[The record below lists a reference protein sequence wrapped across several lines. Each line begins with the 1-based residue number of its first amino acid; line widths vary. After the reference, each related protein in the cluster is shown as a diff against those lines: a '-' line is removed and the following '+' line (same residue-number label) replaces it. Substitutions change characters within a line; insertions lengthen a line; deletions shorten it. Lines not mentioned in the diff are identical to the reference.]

1 MFVLFRRE
9 GGSFLLLF
17 FEGRREDFFL
27 LLYFLKVTAQL
38 KLEGGRSFFL
48 FFFEGNGWG
57 MMGEGWDW
65 REGGAHDFGTRR
77 AKNPNQDS

>member
-1 MFVLFRRE
+1 MFVLFRGE

-38 KLEGGRSFFL
+38 KLEGGRSFSFL
-48 FFFEGNGWG
+48 F
-57 MMGEGWDW
+57 
-65 REGGAHDFGTRR
+65 
-77 AKNPNQDS
+77 